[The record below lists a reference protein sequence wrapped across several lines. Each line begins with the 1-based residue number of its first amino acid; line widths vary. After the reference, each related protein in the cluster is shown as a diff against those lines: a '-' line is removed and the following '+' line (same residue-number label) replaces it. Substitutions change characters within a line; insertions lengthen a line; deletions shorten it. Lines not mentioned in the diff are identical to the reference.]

1 MDGEKTEGGKLLL
14 CTLTVVKSFGVFACT
29 CNKTICILSTG
40 LFLCTCVVERDDSCM
55 ERDGLI
61 REKTDVV

>member
-1 MDGEKTEGGKLLL
+1 MDGKKTEGGKLLL
-14 CTLTVVKSFGVFACT
+14 CTVTVVKSFGVFACM

-40 LFLCTCVVERDDSCM
+40 LFLCTCVVERDDSYM
-55 ERDGLI
+55 ERDDLI